1 MKPVYGSNSVQA
13 KVAFVSVFPDDHI
26 PSLVA
31 KSKALARPLLSSGIS
46 PGANINGATKNDTRK
61 NDEM

>member
-1 MKPVYGSNSVQA
+1 M
-13 KVAFVSVFPDDHI
+13 AFVSVFPDDHM

-46 PGANINGATKNDTRK
+46 PGANINGATKNDTK
-61 NDEM
+61 KKDEI